1 MTPAIPASRPDTIP
15 SSKDFLNIYLR
26 LFGHGH
32 GYVHFDLFSYVA
44 TGFAELEIVSIHGK
58 GAGESS
64 TCCRL
69 FKDKG
74 DGCCFLHAMDLQIA
88 CHLVAITGFADLLI
102 SEMDLRIFRHIK
114 PFFAFGVFVLQTV
127 ACIYRR
133 HIDGYVEL
141 RCSRVLF
148 VKCYGSFKT
157 LEDTRSVIAGKGDGI
172 TFSDLPGW
180 TCDEGK
186 CPASQDQDGGY

>member
-44 TGFAELEIVSIHGK
+44 TGFAELL
-58 GAGESS
+58 
-64 TCCRL
+64 R
-69 FKDKG
+69 
-74 DGCCFLHAMDLQIA
+74 
-88 CHLVAITGFADLLI
+88 
-102 SEMDLRIFRHIK
+102 SEMDLRIFRHIE